1 MVSLIELPLLMACV
15 FSVVYPFVVNISFCW
30 SKVLTMLIFILT
42 SSAVG
47 LLLYIHIV
55 DDFSFCNVYY
65 NSHTTKHLLYKIF
78 GIWGNYEGSILLWVW
93 IISLYSLLLEILLDK
108 DDFKRISI
116 SIQHVINF
124 GFLLFTLVAS
134 NPFMKMPTV
143 EYEGLGFNPI
153 LQDTGLMVHPP
164 ILYLGYVGFS
174 VVFSLAVAGIILQKD
189 SVEWAMIINKWAL
202 VAWSFLTLGI
212 GLGSWWAYREL
223 GWGGFWFWDPVENVS
238 LMPWLLGTALIHLLP
253 LVRKFNLFYNS
264 AVLLSI
270 CSFVMSLIGTF
281 LVRSG
286 VLVSVHTFANDPEH
300 GFYILML
307 IGIIISSG
315 IISFICF
322 TKKTQKRE
330 YDFLLLSKVTMLL
343 FNNVLLL
350 TAFAIVFIGTIYPVI
365 LEFITG
371 DVIAVGAPYYNTLFN
386 YLIFCT
392 LILMIITLGLDEE
405 RNKILIKNFKFS
417 GFVVLLIFPFMIDN
431 NFFIVLILLLSVFL
445 FLSVLEAYYRKIKIF
460 TVSFSETIKLAKSCS
475 KKYYSML
482 IAHMGVAVFMF
493 GIIGSIVWGET
504 YELYM
509 KDNSSIN
516 VKNFQVVLSGLSF
529 VKNKNY
535 DAIRGRFLIVKSG
548 EVLGKVFPENRFYV
562 VEGVRNAES
571 AIYRHWLSDI
581 YIVIGDIDKVKGIAV
596 KVYYKPYINL
606 IWMGFLLVAF
616 GGVIGLLSSHIITK
630 KSLVL
635 ETSKTNGASCT

>member
-493 GIIGSIVWGET
+493 GIIGSIVWGKT

-509 KDNSSIN
+509 KDNSLIN

>member
-1 MVSLIELPLLMACV
+1 MACV

-116 SIQHVINF
+116 SIQYVINF

-509 KDNSSIN
+509 KDNSLIN

-529 VKNKNY
+529 IKNKNY

>member
-1 MVSLIELPLLMACV
+1 MACV

-509 KDNSSIN
+509 KDNSLIN

>member
-116 SIQHVINF
+116 SIQYVINF

-509 KDNSSIN
+509 KDNSLIN

-529 VKNKNY
+529 IKNKNY

>member
-1 MVSLIELPLLMACV
+1 MACV

-493 GIIGSIVWGET
+493 GIIGSIVWGKT

-509 KDNSSIN
+509 KDNSLIN

>member
-1 MVSLIELPLLMACV
+1 
-15 FSVVYPFVVNISFCW
+15 
-30 SKVLTMLIFILT
+30 MLIFILT

>member
-1 MVSLIELPLLMACV
+1 MACV

-509 KDNSSIN
+509 KDNSLIN

-529 VKNKNY
+529 IKNKNY

>member
-509 KDNSSIN
+509 KDNSLIN

-529 VKNKNY
+529 IKNKNY

>member
-509 KDNSSIN
+509 KDNSLIN